1 MYIRSD
7 IMEEY
12 LDTIKQIIAD
22 LHPELDDEDR
32 DGLVADGI
40 LDSYDIIT
48 IITQLADEFDAVITA
63 DKITPENF
71 DSARSIAELVDEI
84 LNG

>member
-1 MYIRSD
+1 
-7 IMEEY
+7 MEDY
-12 LDTIKQIIAD
+12 LDVVKQILLD
-22 LHPELDDEDR
+22 LHPELDGDEDR

-71 DSARSIAELVDEI
+71 DSAESIAELVDEI
-84 LNG
+84 LNE

>member
-1 MYIRSD
+1 MYIRSN

-22 LHPELDDEDR
+22 LHPELDGEDR
-32 DGLVADGI
+32 EGLVADGI

>member
-1 MYIRSD
+1 MRG
-7 IMEEY
+7 EEY
-12 LDTIKQIIAD
+12 LEAVKEILRD
-22 LHPELDDEDR
+22 LHPDEDV
-32 DGLVADGI
+32 DECEGLVSDGI

-84 LNG
+84 LND

>member
-1 MYIRSD
+1 MLLL
-7 IMEEY
+7 MLE
-12 LDTIKQIIAD
+12 
-22 LHPELDDEDR
+22 R
-32 DGLVADGI
+32 DMPI
-40 LDSYDIIT
+40 
-48 IITQLADEFDAVITA
+48 DAVITA

>member
-1 MYIRSD
+1 
-7 IMEEY
+7 MEEY

-22 LHPELDDEDR
+22 LHPELDDCDR

>member
-1 MYIRSD
+1 MRG
-7 IMEEY
+7 EEY
-12 LDTIKQIIAD
+12 LEAVKEVLRD
-22 LHPELDDEDR
+22 LHPDEDT
-32 DGLVADGI
+32 DECEGLVSDGI

-71 DSARSIAELVDEI
+71 DSARAIAELVDEI
-84 LNG
+84 LND

>member
-1 MYIRSD
+1 MRG
-7 IMEEY
+7 EEY
-12 LDTIKQIIAD
+12 LEAVKEVLRD
-22 LHPELDDEDR
+22 LHPDEDT
-32 DGLVADGI
+32 DECESLVSDGI

-71 DSARSIAELVDEI
+71 DSARAIAELVDEI
-84 LNG
+84 LND

>member
-1 MYIRSD
+1 
-7 IMEEY
+7 MEEY
-12 LDTIKQIIAD
+12 LDTVKEILRD
-22 LHPELDDEDR
+22 LHPDEDI
-32 DGLVADGI
+32 DECESLVSDGI

-63 DKITPENF
+63 DRITPENF
-71 DSARSIAELVDEI
+71 DSAQAIAELVDEI